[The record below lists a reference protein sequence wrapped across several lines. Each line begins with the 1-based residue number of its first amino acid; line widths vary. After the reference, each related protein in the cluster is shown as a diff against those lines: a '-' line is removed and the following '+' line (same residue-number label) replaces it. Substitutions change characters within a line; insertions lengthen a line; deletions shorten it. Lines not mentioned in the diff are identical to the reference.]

1 MKIEKSIS
9 CHCEGVGNAPLI
21 LKAQSDA
28 CLKLAKQRGNCSYAK
43 LTYLQMIN
51 EGSELTKSILL
62 A

>member
-28 CLKLAKQRGNCSYAK
+28 ILKLATAER
-43 LTYLQMIN
+43 
-51 EGSELTKSILL
+51 
-62 A
+62 